1 MKWYF
6 VACIFLLVSKSV
18 QSKSSQQILDE
29 VKEIAKK
36 SCTAENVQQNNFYF
50 AHPEKKH
57 FIQCDKWGKYRVMQC
72 APGAKVI
79 EIARKSCTK
88 ENNYMSCT
96 TTILIISFLTNEEH
110 HNTSC
115 LQILVSLPYNFGQP
129 TKDIVTE
136 GKVGDDIVERVLDV
150 LTSYNI
156 SFDRKCLQD
165 LAFLRS
171 NNGVPYITGK
181 GGIWR
186 VNSSQLT
193 DAQTACQTSLFN
205 QCRIS
210 KLLTGEE
217 VSSFDIADLDKPLYS
232 ALAMIFY
239 VLSLDKS
246 IPIQDY
252 EKYCKLPIK
261 PLKLSNQEPK
271 DGCGGGI
278 GGCSNGCSGG
288 CEDDSD
294 IDSLYIKIN
303 ERMLKRIQEACKKA
317 LSSTCD
323 LYKEIFHYDISSA
336 TINDMDKPLYS
347 GLMIFLYILSLDEP
361 IPENRR
367 EQAIYWRKHV
377 NLDGKLGDYL
387 THSDQILGFENIET
401 PCSGNLVNS
410 SGPPYCKMPN
420 VCSRSAIEKED
431 IYFPYTD
438 PRIFVK
444 CLDTYKYYIMSCP
457 PDFVWSQTTDACIPQ
472 NAGNDNKAY
481 QYSRTTGGS
490 TAIVNSMQLILI
502 SFSIYLIELYL

>member
-1 MKWYF
+1 MLF
-6 VACIFLLVSKSV
+6 IFGLSLVWMPLCQCMSSADLLIVGAAGKDITNEVIDRMQANGLLPNHKTFFQTLASV
-18 QSKSSQQILDE
+18 QSD
-29 VKEIAKK
+29 
-36 SCTAENVQQNNFYF
+36 Y
-50 AHPEKKH
+50 
-57 FIQCDKWGKYRVMQC
+57 
-72 APGAKVI
+72 
-79 EIARKSCTK
+79 
-88 ENNYMSCT
+88 
-96 TTILIISFLTNEEH
+96 
-110 HNTSC
+110 
-115 LQILVSLPYNFGQP
+115 
-129 TKDIVTE
+129 
-136 GKVGDDIVERVLDV
+136 
-150 LTSYNI
+150 
-156 SFDRKCLQD
+156 
-165 LAFLRS
+165 
-171 NNGVPYITGK
+171 GVPFVSEN

-186 VNSSQLT
+186 
-193 DAQTACQTSLFN
+193 
-205 QCRIS
+205 
-210 KLLTGEE
+210 
-217 VSSFDIADLDKPLYS
+217 
-232 ALAMIFY
+232 
-239 VLSLDKS
+239 
-246 IPIQDY
+246 
-252 EKYCKLPIK
+252 
-261 PLKLSNQEPK
+261 
-271 DGCGGGI
+271 
-278 GGCSNGCSGG
+278 
-288 CEDDSD
+288 
-294 IDSLYIKIN
+294 IN